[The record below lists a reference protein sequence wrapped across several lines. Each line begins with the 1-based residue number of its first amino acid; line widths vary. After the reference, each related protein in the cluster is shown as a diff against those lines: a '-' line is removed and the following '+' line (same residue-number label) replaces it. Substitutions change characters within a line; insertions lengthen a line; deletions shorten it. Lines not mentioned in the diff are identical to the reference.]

1 MQGQAQVQVQAQEVE
16 EEEQVFV
23 VTPTAMVSLSHYI
36 WRANRDSHQALWDYA
51 HEIVQDNAAWARTH
65 PQAPRVPHPP
75 IPMSRRDKCILT
87 LMAEERR
94 DEIFRLLNEV
104 IEVERLLGLEDM

>member
-1 MQGQAQVQVQAQEVE
+1 
-16 EEEQVFV
+16 
-23 VTPTAMVSLSHYI
+23 
-36 WRANRDSHQALWDYA
+36 
-51 HEIVQDNAAWARTH
+51 
-65 PQAPRVPHPP
+65 
-75 IPMSRRDKCILT
+75 MSRRDKCILT